1 MTNEDKLVEY
11 LRRVTGDLQET
22 RERVRELE
30 DRDREP
36 IAIVGMACR
45 FPGGVDSPEAL
56 WRLVENGTDAVS
68 EFPGNRGWALDE
80 LFGDDPDQ
88 PGTSTTREGGFL
100 HDAGEFDAAF
110 FGISPREALTI
121 DPQQRLLLETSWEAF
136 ERAGIDPHSARG
148 SRTGVFAGVMYNDYG
163 SRLLIRPGGAAE
175 FEGYLGNG
183 SAGSIASGRLAYTL
197 GLVGPA
203 VTVDTACSSSLVALH
218 LAAQALRSGEC
229 SLALAGGVAVMSTPS
244 TFIEFSR
251 QRGLAA
257 DGRCKP
263 FAAAA
268 DGTGWSEGV
277 GMLLV
282 ERLSD
287 AQRNGHRVLA
297 VLRGSAVNQDGASS
311 GLTAPNGP
319 SQERVIRAA
328 LANAGLSTVDVDAV
342 EAHGTGT
349 TLGDPI
355 EAQAL
360 LATYGQGRE
369 RPLALGS
376 VKSNIGHTQAAAGVA
391 GVIKMA
397 LAMRHGVL
405 PRTLHVDEPTPHVDW
420 ASGAVSVL
428 TEPVPWPEV
437 DRPRRAGVS
446 GFGVSGTNAHVI
458 LEQAPPEEIPAATP
472 VPAMIPWVLSGK
484 GEAAVREQATRL
496 LSHLDRDTNPAD
508 VGFSLVATR
517 SSHEHRAVVVGKD
530 RDELMAGL
538 AALAEGAP
546 GVVTGRATA
555 APKVVF
561 VFPGQGAQWAGMAV
575 ELLELPVFAESMA
588 ACAEALS
595 PFVEW
600 SLLDAVADEALLE
613 RVDVVQPVLWAVM
626 VSLAALWRSYGVEP
640 AAVVGH
646 SQGEIAAACVAGA
659 LSLEDGAK
667 VVALRSKALPALSGR
682 GGMVSIPLPEAEVRQ
697 RIGTRISVAAVNG
710 PASVVVSGEPDALDE
725 LLESC
730 AADGIRAKRIPVD
743 YASHSPQVEAI
754 EERLRADLAGVTP
767 KRSRVP
773 FCSAVTGAVL
783 DTSELDAAYWYRNL
797 REPVRFD
804 RAVGALLDQ
813 GREIFAE
820 ISPHPVLAASI
831 QEALDERELADA
843 VVTGTLRR
851 QDGGPRRFL
860 TSLAEVHVHG
870 AAVNWTAAF
879 PGARP
884 VDLPTYAF
892 QRQHYWLDAGPAA
905 AGDLGSAGLRSPD
918 HPLLGAMVALAD
930 GDGCLLTGRLS
941 LASHPWLAE
950 HAVRDTVLLP
960 GTALLEMVIRAA
972 DQAGC
977 GRVDE
982 LVLQAPLSLADPVQV
997 QVVVGAP
1004 DESGRRPVELHSR
1017 REDEPWTCHATGTV
1031 SPGGPTGAVW
1041 PGEWPPSNAEAVD
1054 LEDFYDRLAERGLQY
1069 GPAFQ
1074 GVRAVWRHD
1083 DEIFAEVAL
1092 PSEVADAAAYGVHPA
1107 LLDAALHALV
1117 VTGDG
1122 PEPRLPFSWN
1132 GVTLHASGAAELRVR
1147 LTPSAPGVLA
1157 LTAMDVTGRPV
1168 ATVDSLTLRPLT
1180 SEALSTGPES
1190 LYRVEWSPM
1199 PVVPA
1204 PGAPEAEVVWLPR
1217 ADGDLIETTH
1227 DAATEA
1233 LGLVQSWLAEER
1245 SGLLVLVTR
1254 GAVAIEDQE
1263 PDVARAAVWGLVRS
1277 AQAENPDRFVLVDAD
1292 DTTSEGAVI
1301 AAASTGEPQLA
1312 IRGDRVYVP
1321 RLAKVTG
1328 SGGEPL
1334 AFDPEGTVLL
1344 SGATGTLGRLIARHL
1359 VREHGVRHLVL
1370 AGRRGRAPE
1379 LEAELTGLGANV
1391 TMAACDL
1398 ADRAAVADL
1407 IDTIPAAHPLTAVL
1421 HLAGVLDDGVV
1432 GALTPERLRAVLRPK
1447 TDAAIHLHEL
1457 TADRPLS
1464 AFIVFSSA
1472 GATFG
1477 APGQANYAA
1486 ANATLDALAAYRRAH
1501 GLPGLS
1507 LAWGLWAE
1515 RGGMTGHLDDSEL
1528 RRITSSGVEPLPA
1541 DEGLALF
1548 DAACARPDAT
1558 LVPVRLNAPALRAQA
1573 KAGTLPAIF
1582 RGLFRGPARR
1592 SAGNASA
1599 PPSLRSELAAAP
1611 ESRREPILLDLV
1623 RTEAAAVLGHA
1634 ARDAVEEK
1642 ARFAELG
1649 FDSLTAVQLRNR
1661 LNGATGLRLPAT
1673 MVFDHPTPR
1682 ALARFLRG
1690 ELLGLEAVPTTA
1702 PATGTTDEPVAIVGM
1717 ACRFPG
1723 GVDSP
1728 EALWELLTEGRDGF
1742 SEFPADRGWD
1752 LDELFDDDPERT
1764 GRSYVREGGF
1774 LHDAAEFDAGFFGIS
1789 PREALSMDPQQRLLL
1804 ETSWE
1809 AFERAGI
1816 DPLSL
1821 QGSQTG
1827 VFAGVMYNDYGARLL
1842 MRPDGPAEFEGYL
1855 GNGSAASV
1863 ASGRVAYALG
1873 LEGPALTVDTACSSS
1888 LVALHL
1894 AAQALRHGECSLA
1907 VAGGVSVMSTPGTFV
1922 EFSRQRGLAADGRCK
1937 SFGAGADG
1945 TAMSEGVGMLLV
1957 ERLSDA
1963 RRNGHPVLAV
1973 VRGSAVNSDGA
1984 SNGLT
1989 APNGP
1994 SQERVIR
2001 AALASA
2007 GLSTVDV
2014 DAVEAHGTGTTLG
2027 DPIEAQALLATYGQ
2041 GREQPLRLGSVKS
2054 NLGHTQAAA
2063 GVAGVLKMVLAM
2075 RHGVLPKTLHAD
2087 EPTPHVD
2094 WSSGAVSLLTEA
2106 EPWPE
2111 TERPRRS
2118 AVSSFGI
2125 SGTNAHL
2132 VLEQAPVEPERS
2144 PGISEKPVFWPISGA
2159 NEAALRA
2166 QADRL
2171 AAHLEARPGLSPADV
2186 GYSLATTRSHLSH
2199 RAAVLGSDV
2208 DELVRGLRALAAD
2221 SPAPNVVSATTAGER
2236 PVFVFPGQG
2245 AQWPGMAVELLELPV
2260 FAESMAACAE
2270 ALSSFVEWS
2279 LLDVLA
2285 DEGLLERVDVVQPV
2299 LWAVMV
2305 SLAELWR
2312 SYGVEPAAVVGHSQG
2327 EIAAACVAGALSLE
2341 DGAKVVALR
2350 SKALLKLSGG
2360 GGMVSVAL
2368 PEAEVRERID
2378 DRVSVAAVNSPASVV
2393 VSGPPDALDE
2403 LIAGFTAEEITARR
2417 ISVDYASHSPAVTA
2431 IEDELLAVLGEIPS
2445 QSPAVPFLS
2454 TVTGEP
2460 VGELDARY
2468 WYRNLRETV
2477 RFDHVVRELAEQGHG
2492 VFVEVSPHPVLVP
2505 SLQETA
2511 EAAIGTLRRDQG
2523 GLDRFL
2529 RSLAEAHVH
2538 GAEPGWDRIFPGAG
2552 RVDLPT
2558 YAFQR
2563 QRFWLD
2569 APAAPAATAA
2579 DDEFWSAVERGDLDE
2594 LTGALRVNG
2603 ADPRDA
2609 LTELLPFLADWR
2621 RNRQVRS
2628 TVDRWRYRIRWRPVR
2643 AEPPVPGRRITVVPA
2658 GFADDPWLSA
2668 CVRGL
2673 AGHGELTT
2681 VAYTERF
2688 AEEFRAALETGPV
2701 SAVVSLLAADEH
2713 TGFANTLSL
2722 VQLLGELGAPAPIWA
2737 VTRSA
2742 VSAGHRDPVRN
2753 PVQALVWGFGRVVG
2767 LEHPD
2772 RWGGLIDLPDMLDE
2786 RSIELAFGAP
2796 TTEDQLAVRG
2806 GRLFA
2811 RRLVRAP
2818 LDQGAARRDWRPAG
2832 TSLITGGTGALGAQ
2846 VARWLARCGA
2856 EHLLLVSRRGPGAP
2870 GAGELE
2876 AELTGLG
2883 AKVTIASCDVSN
2895 RQALADLLD
2904 SVPAEH
2910 SLTGIFHTAAVL
2922 DDAMVD
2928 ALTPEQLGHAL
2939 SVKADAAV
2947 HLHELTK
2954 DAELSAFV
2962 LFSSTAGTFGAA
2974 GQGNY
2979 APGNAFLDAFAH
2991 WRRAQGLPA
3000 TSVAW
3005 GAWADGGMA
3014 ELSSVGEVLRRHGV
3028 PAMAPELATT
3038 ALRQALEHD
3047 ETALVVADIEWDRF
3061 AVAFTATRPAPAL
3074 DEIPEVRELAE
3085 ANAERGTEE
3094 TAPLVERLAVASAA
3108 DHDRLL
3114 LEAVRE
3120 NVAAVLGYA
3129 TPGEVAVTRPFTE
3142 LGFDSVT
3149 AVEIRN
3155 RLNRVTGL
3163 RLPAALVFN
3172 HQTPAALARFLG
3184 TELAPATGSPVPAEL
3199 ARLEA
3204 ALGDGGDVDPAVV
3217 TRLRALLH
3225 RCEGPPPEDDEF
3237 LESASEEDIFAI
3249 IDQELGRS

>member
-11 LRRVTGDLQET
+11 LRRVTGDLQAT

-100 HDAGEFDAAF
+100 HNAGEFDAAF

-136 ERAGIDPHSARG
+136 ERAGIDPHTARG

-163 SRLLIRPGGAAE
+163 SRLLNRPGGAAE

-218 LAAQALRSGEC
+218 LAAQSLRSGEC

-244 TFIEFSR
+244 TFVEFSR

-287 AQRNGHRVLA
+287 ARRNGHRVLA

-328 LANAGLSTVDVDAV
+328 LSNAGLSTVDVDAV

-376 VKSNIGHTQAAAGVA
+376 VKSNLGHTQAAAGVA

-397 LAMRHGVL
+397 LAMQHGVL
-405 PRTLHVDEPTPHVDW
+405 PKTLHVDEPTPHVDW

-428 TEPVPWPEV
+428 TEPMPWPEA

-458 LEQAPPEEIPAATP
+458 LEQAPPEETPAATP

-484 GEAAVREQATRL
+484 GEGAVREQAVRL
-496 LSHLDRDTNPAD
+496 LSHLDSDANPAD
-508 VGFSLVATR
+508 IGFSLAATR
-517 SSHEHRAVVVGKD
+517 STHEHRAVVLGAD
-530 RDELMAGL
+530 RDELVAGL
-538 AALAEGAP
+538 HELAAGKP
-546 GVVTGRATA
+546 GPVTGRATA

-575 ELLELPVFAESMA
+575 ELLELPVFVESMA

-600 SLLDAVADEALLE
+600 SLLDAVADEGLLE

-626 VSLAALWRSYGVEP
+626 VSLAELWRSFGVEP

-659 LSLEDGAK
+659 LSLEDAAK

-697 RIGTRISVAAVNG
+697 RIDDRISVAAVNG

-725 LLESC
+725 LLGSC

-754 EERLRADLAGVTP
+754 EDGLRADLAGIKP
-767 KRSRVP
+767 QRSRVP

-804 RAVGALLDQ
+804 RAVTALLDQ

-831 QEALDERELADA
+831 QEAFDQRDLADA
-843 VVTGTLRR
+843 VVAGTLRR
-851 QDGGPRRFL
+851 HDGGPRRFL
-860 TSLAEVHVHG
+860 TSLAEVHVRG
-870 AAVNWTAAF
+870 AAVNWAAAF

-884 VDLPTYAF
+884 VELPTYAF
-892 QRQHYWLDAGPAA
+892 QRQHYWLDAGPAT

-941 LASHPWLAE
+941 LTSHPWLAE
-950 HAVRDTVLLP
+950 HAVRDTAIVP

-972 DQAGC
+972 DQVGC
-977 GRVDE
+977 GRVGE
-982 LVLQAPLSLADPVQV
+982 LVLQAPLPVADPVQV
-997 QVVVGAP
+997 QVVVGAA
-1004 DESGRRPVELHSR
+1004 DETGRRPVELHSR

-1031 SPGGPTGAVW
+1031 SPGATTPAS
-1041 PGEWPPSNAEAVD
+1041 PGEWPPPNAEAVD
-1054 LEDFYDRLAERGLQY
+1054 LEGFYDGLAERGLRY
-1069 GPAFQ
+1069 GPVFQ
-1074 GVRAVWRHD
+1074 GVQAVWRRGE
-1083 DEIFAEVAL
+1083 EIFAEVAL
-1092 PSEVADAAAYGVHPA
+1092 RPETTDAAAYGVHPA

-1117 VTGDG
+1117 VTDDNT
-1122 PEPRLPFSWN
+1122 EPRLPFSWN
-1132 GVTLHASGAAELRVR
+1132 GVTLHASGADKLRVR

-1157 LTAMDVTGRPV
+1157 LTATDATGRPV
-1168 ATVDSLTLRPLT
+1168 TTVDSLTLRPLT
-1180 SEALSTGPES
+1180 PEALSTGAES
-1190 LYRVEWSPM
+1190 LYRVEWAPM

-1204 PGAPEAEVVWLPR
+1204 AAAPDAEVVWLPR
-1217 ADGDLIETTH
+1217 AGGDLIEATH
-1227 DAATEA
+1227 EAASEA
-1233 LGLVQSWLAEER
+1233 LGLVQSWLTEDR
-1245 SGLLVLVTR
+1245 PGSLVLVTR
-1254 GAVAIEDQE
+1254 CAVAIGDEE

-1292 DTTSEGAVI
+1292 ENTTEAAVL
-1301 AAASTGEPQLA
+1301 AAVASGEPQLA
-1312 IRGDRVYVP
+1312 IRGDRVHVP
-1321 RLAKVTG
+1321 RLARTTG
-1328 SGGEPL
+1328 SGGV
-1334 AFDPEGTVLL
+1334 AFDPDGTVLL
-1344 SGATGTLGRLIARHL
+1344 SGATGTLGRLITRHL

-1370 AGRRGRAPE
+1370 AGRRGSAPE
-1379 LEAELTGLGANV
+1379 LEAELTALGANV
-1391 TMAACDL
+1391 TMAACDM

-1407 IDTIPAAHPLTAVL
+1407 IDAIPATHPLTGVL

-1432 GALTPERLRAVLRPK
+1432 GALTPERLSAVLRPK
-1447 TDAAIHLHEL
+1447 ADAAIHLHEL

-1486 ANATLDALAAYRRAH
+1486 ANAALDALAAHRRAR

-1515 RGGMTGHLDDSEL
+1515 RGGMTGHLDDGEL
-1528 RRITSSGVEPLPA
+1528 RRITGSGVEPLPA

-1548 DAACARPDAT
+1548 DAACAHPEAA
-1558 LVPVRLNAPALRAQA
+1558 LVPVRLNASALRAQA

-1582 RGLFRGPARR
+1582 RGLFRGPARP
-1592 SAGNASA
+1592 SAGNTPATS
-1599 PPSLRSELAAAP
+1599 SLRTELAAAP
-1611 ESRREPILLDLV
+1611 ESRREQLLLDLV

-1690 ELLGLEAVPTTA
+1690 ELLGLESVTTTA
-1702 PATGTTDEPVAIVGM
+1702 PASGATDEPVAIVGM

-1728 EALWELLTEGRDGF
+1728 EALWELLTDGRDGF
-1742 SEFPADRGWD
+1742 SEFPADRGWN
-1752 LDELFDDDPERT
+1752 LDELFDNDPERT

-1809 AFERAGI
+1809 AIERAGI

-1922 EFSRQRGLAADGRCK
+1922 EFSRQRGLAPDGRCK

-1945 TAMSEGVGMLLV
+1945 TAMSEGVAMLVV

-2001 AALASA
+2001 AALANA

-2063 GVAGVLKMVLAM
+2063 GVAGVVKMVLAM
-2075 RHGVLPKTLHAD
+2075 RHGVLPKTLHVD

-2111 TERPRRS
+2111 TERPCRS

-2132 VLEQAPVEPERS
+2132 VLEQAPAEPERV
-2144 PGISEKPVFWPISGA
+2144 PVVSEGPVFWPISGA

-2166 QADRL
+2166 QAERL
-2171 AAHLEARPGLSPADV
+2171 AVHLADRPGLSPADV

-2199 RAAVLGSDV
+2199 RAVVLGSDV
-2208 DELVRGLRALAAD
+2208 DDLLRGLRALAAGT
-2221 SPAPNVVSATTAGER
+2221 PAPNVVSATTAGER

-2245 AQWPGMAVELLELPV
+2245 AQWAGMAVELLGVSSV
-2260 FAESMAACAE
+2260 FAGSMGACAE
-2270 ALSSFVEWS
+2270 ALSPFVEWS

-2285 DEGLLERVDVVQPV
+2285 DGGLLGRVDVVQPV

-2305 SLAELWR
+2305 SLAEVWR
-2312 SYGVEPAAVVGHSQG
+2312 SFGVEPAAVVGHSQG
-2327 EIAAACVAGALSLE
+2327 EIAAACVAGVLSLE

-2368 PEAEVRERID
+2368 PEAEVRARID
-2378 DRVSVAAVNSPASVV
+2378 DRISVAAVNGPASVV
-2393 VSGPPDALDE
+2393 VSGPADALDE
-2403 LIAGFTAEEITARR
+2403 LIAEFAAEEISARR
-2417 ISVDYASHSPAVTA
+2417 IPVDYASHSPAVTA
-2431 IEDELLAVLGEIPS
+2431 IEDELLTVLGEIPS
-2445 QSPAVPFLS
+2445 QAPAVPFLS

-2477 RFDHVVRELAEQGHG
+2477 RFDEVVRKLAEQGHG
-2492 VFVEVSPHPVLVP
+2492 VFLEVSPHPVLVP

-2538 GAEPGWDRIFPGAG
+2538 GAEPRWDRIFPGAG

-2569 APAAPAATAA
+2569 APATPAATAAA

-2609 LTELLPFLADWR
+2609 LSELLPFLADWR
-2621 RNRQVRS
+2621 RNRQVQS
-2628 TVDRWRYRIRWRPVR
+2628 TVDSWRYRVRWRPVR
-2643 AEPPVPGRRITVVPA
+2643 AEPPEPGRRIAVVPS
-2658 GFADDPWLSA
+2658 GFADDPWVSA

-2673 AGHGELTT
+2673 ANHGELTT
-2681 VAYTERF
+2681 VEHDGRF
-2688 AEEFRAALETGPV
+2688 AERFREALADGPV

-2713 TGFANTLSL
+2713 TGFANTLGL

-2753 PVQALVWGFGRVVG
+2753 PRQALVWGFGRVVG

-2772 RWGGLIDLPDMLDE
+2772 RWGGLIDLPDVLDE
-2786 RSIELAFGAP
+2786 RSIELALGAP
-2796 TTEDQLAVRG
+2796 APEDQVAVRG
-2806 GRLFA
+2806 GRLLA

-2846 VARWLARCGA
+2846 VARWLARSGA
-2856 EHLLLVSRRGPGAP
+2856 EHLLLVSRRGPAAP

-2883 AKVTIASCDVSN
+2883 AKVTIASCDVSD
-2895 RQALADLLD
+2895 REALADLLG
-2904 SVPAEH
+2904 SIPAEQP
-2910 SLTGIFHTAAVL
+2910 LTGIFHTAAVL

-2928 ALTPEQLGHAL
+2928 ALTPGQLGHAL

-2954 DAELSAFV
+2954 DADLSAFV

-3028 PAMAPELATT
+3028 PAMAPDLATT
-3038 ALRQALEHD
+3038 ALRQALETG
-3047 ETALVVADIEWDRF
+3047 ETALVVADIEWERF

-3085 ANAERGTEE
+3085 ATAERGTEQ
-3094 TAPLVERLAVASAA
+3094 TAPLVERLASASAA
-3108 DHDRLL
+3108 ERDRLL

-3129 TPGEVAVTRPFTE
+3129 TPGELAVTRPFTE

-3163 RLPAALVFN
+3163 RLPATLVFN
-3172 HQTPAALARFLG
+3172 HQTPAALARFLR
-3184 TELAPATGSPVPAEL
+3184 TELAPAASPVPAEL
-3199 ARLEA
+3199 DRLEA
-3204 ALGDGGDVDPAVV
+3204 ALGDGSDVDPAVV